1 VPAVALWT
9 LLGLLLNLAPVRLPA
24 LVLLAGYAMYY
35 GLIETAAR
43 PWPPAPG
50 RTWQV
55 PGAWVNGAPP
65 WRRILIWGS
74 LLGPGF
80 ATRNPYAGFGMLLLA
95 VASAGGLPAGI
106 ALAAAVGFVH
116 ATGRALGLL
125 RDMRGVA
132 TADYLQA
139 VLNSMRW
146 RTIDGAAL
154 LAMAGLAFTA
164 LALRG

>member
-1 VPAVALWT
+1 MPAVALWT
-9 LLGLLLNLAPVRLPA
+9 LLGLLLNLAPARLPA
-24 LVLLAGYAMYY
+24 LVLLAGYATYY

-55 PGAWVNGAPP
+55 PAAWVDRVPP
-65 WRRILIWGS
+65 WRRILVWGS

-80 ATRNPYAGFGMLLLA
+80 ATRNPYAGFAMLPLA
-95 VASAGGLPAGI
+95 AASAGGLSGGI
-106 ALAAAVGFVH
+106 ALAAAIGLVH

-125 RDMRGVA
+125 RDMRGIA
-132 TADYLQA
+132 SADYLQV

-146 RTIDGAAL
+146 RMIDGAAL
-154 LAMAGLAFTA
+154 LVMAGLAVTA